1 MDELFCPGYKSKLIF
16 PLCRPERT
24 LRPFSCERTDFVCL
38 IQLDPEL
45 STSDYAPTGWRLNT
59 SITTEKGS
67 ANETSKPDHLVEQ
80 VYAADNCKSQSEFV
94 EKAIQF
100 YAGYLNTKNA
110 SAFLP
115 EVLSTILI
123 GIMDDFAQRMGRML
137 YKLSVEQNLC
147 NHILTADTDMDQ
159 RTYQLMRGRSVREVD
174 STNGRITFKEVLDF
188 QKSV

>member
-1 MDELFCPGYKSKLIF
+1 MVKGKQKATIF
-16 PLCRPERT
+16 LTPSMKKKIEENYR
-24 LRPFSCERTDFVCL
+24 
-38 IQLDPEL
+38 
-45 STSDYAPTGWRLNT
+45 
-59 SITTEKGS
+59 
-67 ANETSKPDHLVEQ
+67 
-80 VYAADNCKSQSEFV
+80 ADNCRSQSEFV
-94 EKAIQF
+94 EKAVDF
-100 YAGYLNTKNA
+100 YLGYLNTKNA

>member
-1 MDELFCPGYKSKLIF
+1 MNDFKKKHAFWLT
-16 PLCRPERT
+16 PET
-24 LRPFSCERTDFVCL
+24 K
-38 IQLDPEL
+38 I
-45 STSDYAPTGWRLNT
+45 
-59 SITTEKGS
+59 
-67 ANETSKPDHLVEQ
+67 LVEQ
-80 VYAADNCKSQSEFV
+80 MYAADNCKSQSEFV

-147 NHILTADTDMDQ
+147 NHILASDTDMDQ
-159 RTYQLMRGRSVREVD
+159 RIYQLMRGRSVREVD

-188 QKSV
+188 QRSV

>member
-1 MDELFCPGYKSKLIF
+1 MVKGKQK
-16 PLCRPERT
+16 
-24 LRPFSCERTDFVCL
+24 
-38 IQLDPEL
+38 
-45 STSDYAPTGWRLNT
+45 
-59 SITTEKGS
+59 TTVFFTPSVRRKIEDTYRS
-67 ANETSKPDHLVEQ
+67 
-80 VYAADNCKSQSEFV
+80 DNCKSQSEFI
-94 EKAIQF
+94 EKAVEF
-100 YAGYLNTKNA
+100 YLGYLNTKNA
-110 SAFLP
+110 GAFLP

-123 GIMDDFAQRMGRML
+123 GITDDFAQRMGRML

>member
-1 MDELFCPGYKSKLIF
+1 MVKGKQKVTIF
-16 PLCRPERT
+16 LTPSMKKKIE
-24 LRPFSCERTDFVCL
+24 
-38 IQLDPEL
+38 
-45 STSDYAPTGWRLNT
+45 
-59 SITTEKGS
+59 
-67 ANETSKPDHLVEQ
+67 ET
-80 VYAADNCKSQSEFV
+80 YRADNCRSQSEFV
-94 EKAIQF
+94 EKAVDF
-100 YAGYLNTKNA
+100 YLGYLSTKNA

-188 QKSV
+188 QRSV

>member
-1 MDELFCPGYKSKLIF
+1 MSDVKKEHAFWL
-16 PLCRPERT
+16 
-24 LRPFSCERTDFVCL
+24 
-38 IQLDPEL
+38 
-45 STSDYAPTGWRLNT
+45 TS
-59 SITTEKGS
+59 
-67 ANETSKPDHLVEQ
+67 ETKDLVEQ

-115 EVLSTILI
+115 EVLTTILI